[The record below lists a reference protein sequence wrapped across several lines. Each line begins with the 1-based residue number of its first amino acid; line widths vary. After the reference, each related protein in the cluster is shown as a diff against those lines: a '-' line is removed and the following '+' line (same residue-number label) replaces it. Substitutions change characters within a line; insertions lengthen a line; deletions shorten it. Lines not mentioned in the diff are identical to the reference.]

1 MVKEVVLRVGDEE
14 RATRW
19 NGRSSHGDLCGV
31 WFVGTGTRGTAAKGG
46 AGGKGT
52 WGRADDPS
60 AQLQA
65 ATDPAYLDKN
75 DPNYVE
81 DESGGDELLTADDA

>member
-1 MVKEVVLRVGDEE
+1 MDTKSKGAQTKEHHVSR
-14 RATRW
+14 
-19 NGRSSHGDLCGV
+19 
-31 WFVGTGTRGTAAKGG
+31 TGTRGTAAKGG